1 MKDEG
6 SQIVIDGKQVKG
18 LEGIYITFTETL
30 TGILTNNAVDTV
42 AKIPE
47 LKVCAVRV
55 ERNQRK

>member
-1 MKDEG
+1 M
-6 SQIVIDGKQVKG
+6 
-18 LEGIYITFTETL
+18 EGIYITFTETL